1 MLVTLVSADEERRPA
16 RVTSITPLRFPQAG
30 HSGRGGDETL
40 WAVIATVGRTDRI
53 AEIYRSRDAA
63 LEDRAWRAAQVRAYA
78 HLFARTKEPA
88 PRYSVAPIRRAD
100 IPRAWSPLPAL
111 GFLRGRFL

>member
-1 MLVTLVSADEERRPA
+1 MLGETKPRPGRVSR
-16 RVTSITPLRFPQAG
+16 ITPLRIPHNA
-30 HSGRGGDETL
+30 SPSRGGDDTL
-40 WAVIATVGRTDRI
+40 WAVIATVGKTDRI

-78 HLFARTKEPA
+78 HLFARTKDPA

-111 GFLRGRFL
+111 GFLRGRFF